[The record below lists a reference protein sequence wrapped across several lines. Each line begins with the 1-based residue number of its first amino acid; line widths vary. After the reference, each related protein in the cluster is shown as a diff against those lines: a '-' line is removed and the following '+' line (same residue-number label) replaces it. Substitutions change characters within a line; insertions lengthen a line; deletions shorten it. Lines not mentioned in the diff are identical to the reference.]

1 MNLIAGL
8 LLGVGAGFAIWVG
21 MQPVFSRPMFSR
33 TNYRGARLP
42 TAVGLVIPMATV
54 ACSAAL
60 TTLTTLGWR
69 PDRPGLDALALTVT
83 ATLGFGLLGFLDD
96 VAIDEG
102 ASGYRGHV
110 TALLRGRLTAGSLK
124 MVAGPAVA
132 LVVVSAV
139 SDDSAVRLVLDGA
152 LVALAANLANLFDR
166 APGRVA
172 KVSLICAAALTLGT
186 AAAPELL
193 GLAVVTGA
201 VLALIMPDLR
211 EQMMLGDSGAN
222 PVGAALGLAAVLS
235 LSPTGRTVTVVVL
248 LGFNLISEKVSFSRA
263 IDRVGVLRALDRL
276 GRARS
281 ES

>member
-8 LLGVGAGFAIWVG
+8 LLGAGAGFAIWVG
-21 MQPVFSRPMFSR
+21 MQPVFARPMFSR

-60 TTLTTLGWR
+60 SLLTTLGWR
-69 PDRPGLDALALTVT
+69 PDRPGLDALGLTVT
-83 ATLGFGLLGFLDD
+83 AVLGFGILGFLDD
-96 VAIDEG
+96 VAVDEG

-110 TALLRGRLTAGSLK
+110 TALLRGKLTAGSLK

-132 LVVVSAV
+132 LVVVSPV
-139 SDDSAVRLVLDGA
+139 SDDSAVRMLLDGA

-172 KVSLICAAALTLGT
+172 KVSLLCAGALVAGT
-186 AAAPELL
+186 AASPELL
-193 GLAVVTGA
+193 GLAVVSGA
-201 VLALIMPDLR
+201 VCALIVPDLR

-222 PVGAALGLAAVLS
+222 PIGAALGLAAVLS
-235 LSPTGRTVTVVVL
+235 LSPGGRTWTVVVL
-248 LGFNLISEKVSFSRA
+248 LALNLVSEKVSFSRV
-263 IDRVGVLRALDRL
+263 IDRFAPLRVLDRL

-281 ES
+281 GF